1 MLSSAKQSSSQYY
14 CDVTLTYTVISKV
27 SINRPV
33 LGSGILIRTMLN
45 TKGLECAILSGTAMY
60 IAVLSNGLLVSN
72 SGDVTKTIIIK
83 QISWTKSSLL
93 LNIFLQNTQALQL
106 I

>member
-1 MLSSAKQSSSQYY
+1 M
-14 CDVTLTYTVISKV
+14 
-27 SINRPV
+27 SINTAV

-45 TKGLECAILSGTAMY
+45 TKEVECAILSGTAMY
-60 IAVLSNGLLVSN
+60 IAVLSNALPVSN

-83 QISWTKSSLL
+83 QVSWTKSSLS